1 MASLYGATRRGYFY
15 VRGSAMKKRK
25 HVANWLSNLSV
36 AMIVVGMFQTVDFI
50 PNLPSSHAKWLALG
64 FGIAL
69 FLVSYAVAR
78 REDL

>member
-1 MASLYGATRRGYFY
+1 
-15 VRGSAMKKRK
+15 MKKRK

-50 PNLPSSHAKWLALG
+50 PNLSSAHAKWVAFG

-69 FLVSYAVAR
+69 FLASYVLAQ